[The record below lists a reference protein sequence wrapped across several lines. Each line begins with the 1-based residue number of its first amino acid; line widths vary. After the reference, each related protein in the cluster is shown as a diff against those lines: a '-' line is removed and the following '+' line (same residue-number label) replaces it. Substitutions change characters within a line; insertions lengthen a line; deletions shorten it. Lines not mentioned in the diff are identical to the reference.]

1 MDIQNEIIDVLWES
15 ALSFLV
21 LFIISK
27 ILGKK
32 QVAQLEFSDYVI
44 GITIGSIAAQM
55 AFDNEFPYY
64 SYLISMAMFGGLNF
78 LLDII
83 SRKSK
88 LLKKILKGS
97 PLILIENGKLNYEN
111 LKKSKLDINEL
122 IASARMSGYFDLS
135 EIAFCYFETSG
146 DFSFLPKTNF
156 ANTQKQDFEK
166 IEITPAETVNFLIID
181 GHYSKEN
188 IKNEQKNIE
197 WLNKNLKIAD
207 KNDLK
212 NILLAFINNENK
224 LVSYKKNNT
233 EKKT

>member
-1 MDIQNEIIDVLWES
+1 MNIKNEVVNVLWES

-55 AFDNEFPYY
+55 AFDNEFPFY

-83 SRKSK
+83 SRKGK
-88 LLKKILKGS
+88 FLKKILKGQ
-97 PLILIENGKLNYEN
+97 PLVLIQNGKLNYNN
-111 LKKSKLDINEL
+111 LKKSKIDVNELLSASRIAGYFNINE
-122 IASARMSGYFDLS
+122 IAY
-135 EIAFCYFETSG
+135 CYFETSG

-156 ANTQKQDFEK
+156 ANTQKQDFNQIKK
-166 IEITPAETVNFLIID
+166 ISASDTNYVIID
-181 GHYSKEN
+181 GHYIFDKLHNEN
-188 IKNEQKNIE
+188 KTVE
-197 WLNKNLKIAD
+197 WLNKKLNINSK
-207 KNDLK
+207 KDLK
-212 NILLAFINNENK
+212 NIILALIDGEN
-224 LVSYKKNNT
+224 VVAYKKDSITNA
-233 EKKT
+233 K